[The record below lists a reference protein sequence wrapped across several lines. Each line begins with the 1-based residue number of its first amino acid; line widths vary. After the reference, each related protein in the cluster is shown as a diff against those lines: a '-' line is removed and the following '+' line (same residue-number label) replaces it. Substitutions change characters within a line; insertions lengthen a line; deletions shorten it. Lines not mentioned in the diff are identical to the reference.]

1 MNPRLDVVVIFDGEC
16 AFCDRSIKW
25 IMDHDR
31 AARIFFAPRQSPA
44 GQRLLAA
51 NGFPPEGV
59 ESMILVEGARIST
72 RSTAVLRTARLLP
85 FPWNAGA
92 TMLLAIPRFI
102 RDGCYNFIA
111 RRRHQFGQKCSV
123 PTPEQR
129 RRILE

>member
-1 MNPRLDVVVIFDGEC
+1 MNPQLDVVVIFDGEC

-25 IMDHDR
+25 IMAHDR
-31 AARIFFAPRQSPA
+31 AARISFSPRKSPA

-51 NGFPPEGV
+51 NGFPLEGV
-59 ESMILVEGARIST
+59 ESMILLEGTRIST
-72 RSTAVLRTARLLP
+72 RSTAVLRIAKLLP
-85 FPWNAGA
+85 FPWNAGG
-92 TMLLAIPRFI
+92 TMLLAVPRFI

-111 RRRHQFGQKCSV
+111 SHRHHLSNKCSV

>member
-1 MNPRLDVVVIFDGEC
+1 MNPQLDVVVIFDGEC

-25 IMDHDR
+25 IMARDH
-31 AARIFFAPRQSPA
+31 AARISFAPRKSPA

-51 NGFPPEGV
+51 NGFTPEGV
-59 ESMILVEGARIST
+59 ESMILLEATRIST
-72 RSTAVLRTARLLP
+72 HSTAALRTVKLLP

-92 TMLLAIPRFI
+92 PMLLAVPRFI

-111 RRRHQFGQKCSV
+111 SHRHEFSNKCSV